1 MKNCHFTLIEL
12 LVVIAI
18 IAILAALLLP
28 SLSQARYKAKQS
40 NCLSNMKQ
48 QSLYQFIYA
57 GDNDG
62 KFPEHKYDSSPDY
75 HRRSSRAGSIVN
87 VMKGDY
93 VTDAAILI
101 CPITE
106 AVESQPHGEYWRNDW
121 TTGAY
126 GGWDTAASNVYQAYM
141 WFANFHSGSVTYL
154 NGELEFPEN
163 MAVSSS
169 KHSFIT
175 HRITFYG
182 AGSAHSIGHRGYGLF
197 GTGIGPDGHPIMDNP
212 VGYGDGHVRISP
224 RGEMTDRMR
233 IPAGLY
239 VW

>member
-1 MKNCHFTLIEL
+1 METRFTLIEL

-18 IAILAALLLP
+18 IAILAAMLLP

-40 NCLSNMKQ
+40 NCLSNIKQ
-48 QSLYQFIYA
+48 QSLYQLIYA

-75 HRRSSRAGSIVN
+75 HRRAARAGSIVN
-87 VMKGDY
+87 VMQETY
-93 VTDAAILI
+93 ITDAAILI

-106 AVESQPHGEYWRNDW
+106 SVESQPHGEYWRNDW
-121 TTGAY
+121 STGAY
-126 GGWDTAASNVYQAYM
+126 GGWDSSAANVYQAYM
-141 WFANFHSGSVTYL
+141 WFANFDSTAVTYL
-154 NGELEFPEN
+154 NDEPEFPAN
-163 MAVSSS
+163 TSVSTSEL
-169 KHSFIT
+169 SFIT

-182 AGSAHSIGHRGYGLF
+182 AGSAHSIGHRGFGLF
-197 GTGIGPDGHPIMDNP
+197 GTGTGPDGHPITDNP
-212 VGYGDGHVRISP
+212 VAFGDGHARGLP
-224 RGEMTDRMR
+224 RSEMKARMQ